1 MRGTIKLGVIF
12 GALAVILV
20 ATVGSAPAASKGSWR
35 FSPTIDAPW
44 ANYGPGQSR
53 NSLTAAWGLCRAN
66 PFTTDSPFASLSA
79 GEVDAIVGDPI
90 NNTGAPNNGC
100 STPQNE
106 TTIAVNPT
114 NPDNLVAGAND
125 NRVVSPRTGLND
137 GSGWA
142 YASTNGGVTWANVQL
157 PGLTLQTGG
166 KGVFK
171 KMDAAA
177 DPVIAFGP
185 DGTAYYANIVF
196 NRATPASGI
205 AVSVSADGGLTWSE
219 PNMVSYSDAGNFLH
233 DKEWIAAGKDGRV
246 VVTWTRF
253 NLGPHRAGY
262 LESPIVGAIS
272 YDKGKTWNRQSFPV
286 SDKSRPYNQ
295 GSQVAF
301 APNGDLYV
309 AYEATDPE
317 TGYRTDSLVLARST
331 DDGRSFEQASL
342 ARVYDDRDCYPV
354 YNGRQTLTNMH
365 FRLNNSPSM
374 SIDPRTGRIAI
385 TWADQQG
392 SYNCG
397 TPGGTAFA
405 ANGTTGNTTKLV
417 HGTWG
422 SWSGVI
428 PVAGGSTTDT
438 VFPSVAVGG
447 GKVVVSFYTRQYA
460 TTTDSVVC
468 NVKIPDDP
476 LTAVTSASIKEYTAR
491 SVCLDY
497 AARALTVGSNSWGAP
512 RRLTSE
518 SSNPF
523 IQFANGA
530 FIGDYS
536 QVAVGSD
543 GVAHAAWTDF
553 RGNPGVSAPNQDV
566 VVANF
571 AP

>member
-1 MRGTIKLGVIF
+1 MKTTMKLGVIV
-12 GALAVILV
+12 GVLAVILV
-20 ATVGSAPAASKGSWR
+20 ATVGSAPAASKASWK
-35 FSPTIDAPW
+35 FPPTIDAPW
-44 ANYGPGQSR
+44 ANYGEGQSR
-53 NSLTAAWGLCRAN
+53 NSLTAAWGLCRSS
-66 PFTTDSPFASLSA
+66 PFTVDSPYPAMSF

-90 NNTGAPNNGC
+90 NNTGASNKGC

-114 NPDNLVAGAND
+114 NANNLIAGAND
-125 NRVVSPRTGLND
+125 YRVASPRTGLND

-142 YASTNGGVTWANVQL
+142 YASRNGGATWTNVQL
-157 PGLTLQTGG
+157 PGLTLQTDG

-171 KMDAAA
+171 KMDSAG

-205 AVSVSADGGLTWSE
+205 AVSVSSDGGFTWGE
-219 PNMVSYSDAGNFLH
+219 PNMVSFSNAGNFFH

-253 NLGPHRAGY
+253 NQGPQGAGY

-272 YDKGKTWNRQSFPV
+272 YDQGKTWNRQSFPV

-309 AYEATDPE
+309 AYEATDPA
-317 TGYRTDSLVLARST
+317 TGYLTDALVLARST

-342 ARVYDDRDCYPV
+342 ARVYDDLDCYPV

-365 FRLNNSPSM
+365 FRLNSYPSM
-374 SIDPRTGRIAI
+374 SIDPLTGRIAI
-385 TWADQQG
+385 SWADQEG

-397 TPGGTAFA
+397 TGGGAFA
-405 ANGTTGNTTKLV
+405 ANGITGNKTKLV
-417 HGTWG
+417 HGMWG
-422 SWSGVI
+422 SWSGVTL
-428 PVAGGSTTDT
+428 VAGGGTTDT

-460 TTTDSVVC
+460 TTTDSRVC

-476 LTAVTSASIKEYTAR
+476 VTAGTSASIKETTAR

-497 AARALTVGSNSWGAP
+497 AARTLTVSGSSWGATK
-512 RRLTSE
+512 RLTSD

-553 RGNPGVSAPNQDV
+553 RGNPGVTAPNQDV

-571 AP
+571 TP